1 MSELTIWGRVTSSN
15 VQAVMWAVAELG
27 LEHTRHDVGG
37 AFGGTDTAEYR
48 AMNPMGLVPV
58 LQDGDLTMFESA
70 AIVRY
75 LGAQYGSEVFWP
87 SDPKKRAPL
96 DIVAEWAKHA
106 VYRSLTLD
114 VFWQLVRT
122 PSAERDPAV
131 IGRGIK
137 ELAKL
142 LSMAEN
148 WLGDEDY
155 FGGNGICFADIL
167 FGHFLYR
174 YYTLDF
180 ERSDTPVL
188 DNYYERLKARPGYAE
203 HVMVDYSVL
212 QVD

>member
-1 MSELTIWGRVTSSN
+1 MSELIIWGRATSSN
-15 VQAVMWAVAELG
+15 VQTVMWAVGELG
-27 LEHTRHDVGG
+27 LDHTRHDVGG

-58 LQDGDLTMFESA
+58 LQDGDIILFESA

-75 LGAQYGSEVFWP
+75 LGAQYGSETFWP
-87 SDPKKRAPL
+87 SDPKELARL
-96 DIVAEWAKHA
+96 DMVAEWAKHA
-106 VYRSLTLD
+106 IYRSLTLD

-131 IGRGIK
+131 IDRGVR
-137 ELAKL
+137 ELARL
-142 LSMAEN
+142 LPMAEG
-148 WLGDEDY
+148 WLGEKAYLGDDD
-155 FGGNGICFADIL
+155 ICFADII

-180 ERSDTPVL
+180 ERSDTPVM
-188 DNYYERLKARPGYAE
+188 DAYYERLKARPAFANN
-203 HVMVDYSVL
+203 VMVDYSVL

>member
-1 MSELTIWGRVTSSN
+1 MSELIIWGRATSSN
-15 VQAVMWAVAELG
+15 VQTVMWAVTELG
-27 LEHTRHDVGG
+27 LDHVRHDVGG
-37 AFGGTDTAEYR
+37 SFGGTDTAEYR

-75 LGAQYGSEVFWP
+75 LGAQYGDETFWP
-87 SDPKKRAPL
+87 SNLKVHARL
-96 DIVAEWAKHA
+96 DMIAEWAKHA
-106 VYRSLTLD
+106 IYRSLTLD

-122 PSAERDPAV
+122 PSAERDQAV
-131 IGRGIK
+131 IARGVK
-137 ELAKL
+137 ELGRL
-142 LSMAEN
+142 MPMAEG
-148 WLGDEDY
+148 WLGEKDY
-155 FGGNGICFADIL
+155 LGGDDPSFADII
-167 FGHFLYR
+167 FGHLLYR

-188 DNYYERLKARPGYAE
+188 DAYYERLKARPAYAE